1 MQHEIVSGLC
11 FVNSV
16 YKGPIKVTTDKV
28 SAVGLRRA
36 SLLKLFRQEML
47 GSYGPKQEPYV
58 CTTPRRGWE
67 EAPTG
72 AMYRGNFKV
81 IGSSFFTAVSDV
93 SFPGQVGVY

>member
-1 MQHEIVSGLC
+1 VQHEIVSGLC

-28 SAVGLRRA
+28 RKRTLILCGLT
-36 SLLKLFRQEML
+36 FVQEML
-47 GSYGPKQEPYV
+47 GSYGPKAEPYV

-81 IGSSFFTAVSDV
+81 CSCSACFAFLTLRK
-93 SFPGQVGVY
+93 